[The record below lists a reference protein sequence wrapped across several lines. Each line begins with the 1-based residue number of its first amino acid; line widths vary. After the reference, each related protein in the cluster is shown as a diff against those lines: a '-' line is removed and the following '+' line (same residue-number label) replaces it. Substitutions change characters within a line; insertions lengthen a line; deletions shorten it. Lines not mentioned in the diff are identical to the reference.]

1 MMIEL
6 RDDDIQRIEYEI
18 IRVYNDGRACDYTQN
33 GSLLE
38 VRKRM
43 INKRALARQE
53 ELLHHI
59 IAFNDALTEALRKMY
74 DRACS
79 VWEAMRNQLDAGE
92 QADLTAKCYLG
103 HEYPALHPLQGDD
116 REDLWDALCDSGWN
130 PLYSDGVTLPT
141 LCFKNSSSHHPYTFD
156 GLIGMDCPPPNWN
169 EGLDRE
175 LTKDLHLTSAFH
187 HLFDHTMFA
196 ITDFIYVRDFDTEIN
211 LNINKSVTPGEN
223 R

>member
-38 VRKRM
+38 VRKWM

-53 ELLHHI
+53 ELLPHI
-59 IAFNDALTEALRKMY
+59 
-74 DRACS
+74 
-79 VWEAMRNQLDAGE
+79 E

-130 PLYSDGVTLPT
+130 PLYIDGVTLPT

-211 LNINKSVTPGEN
+211 LDINKSITPGEMQ
-223 R
+223 